1 MRFQM
6 EQFKKP
12 AKENGIVYAWTW
24 NAPITKEV
32 IDSQL
37 EQFAQAG
44 IEGIYILPEPIDFR
58 PERIRTFLFPEYLS
72 DAYMELVKYAMEKAK
87 SVGMTLWLYDEG
99 GWPSGGACGK
109 TARQNPK
116 AIETVLLSR
125 DVELKKGE
133 NYTLAEDAIAVFDGN
148 KRLADS
154 FVAPADMTVIECYAG
169 RPAEINSTRVDDSNW
184 DVVRTFINN
193 TYEAHYRNLGEMFG
207 EDITLMFTDEPCVLR
222 NVIPENFFSV
232 FEEKYGYDVKDY
244 LACLINPDLAVTKEQ
259 CQARIDYGKLLGELF
274 YENFCKQLSGW
285 CEDHRIKFGGHL
297 NLEHRPN
304 GGVVS
309 AHFSHLHALRA
320 FGVPGVDVIW
330 DQIRYPK
337 DGRSPLTDGSMPF
350 FPKVAPSAAYQS
362 GHNLALT
369 ESLGV
374 HGEAMTHDVMRYV
387 LNYQAIRGIN
397 VFNILMLPID
407 TSRLLAL
414 SERPVF
420 TPEKP
425 GFYNLKNFNTYYAR
439 LSYLLR
445 LGVPMRDTALYYPAS
460 DYWANNA
467 YSEAATKTYT
477 DAGHDLEVKN
487 IPFDLIDD
495 YSILDAED
503 TGDGLK
509 LGNGLYKHIV
519 VPDCKFMPEAV
530 AEKIRP
536 YIGVG
541 ASLLE
546 NEPNLRVMASK
557 IENGTLWFVFNEG
570 EPTVK
575 KALNINAKK
584 LYRLDLQ
591 SGMILKAEK
600 AEVELFCG
608 DIAVFLETEE
618 DIPTQSLE
626 MEYKVEVTG
635 FELVKARKCTL
646 DHSGIFMHDIEISQI
661 PEKDF
666 SGELTYRASY
676 SIPAGDA
683 ENLYCLTLEDTA
695 VTAEIRIDG
704 KKIADVGMTPMYAMV
719 QGLPQSGIMEIT
731 VANTSANEIVA
742 KQDVI
747 NEFPKAEI
755 GPYNKISLPFEENA
769 PEIRFGKVTI
779 EKVKR

>member
-12 AKENGIVYAWTW
+12 AKENGVVYAWTW

-44 IEGIYILPEPIDFR
+44 IEGVYILPLPIDFR

-87 SVGMTLWLYDEG
+87 AMGMTLWLYDEG

-116 AIETVLLSR
+116 ALETLLLSR
-125 DVELKKGE
+125 AVELKKGDF
-133 NYTLAEDAIAVFDGN
+133 YTLAEDAIAVFDGK
-148 KRLADS
+148 KRLNDS
-154 FVAPADMTVIECYAG
+154 FVCNEDVTVTECYAG
-169 RPAEINSTRVDDSNW
+169 RPAEMNSTRVDTTNRS
-184 DVVRTFINN
+184 VIRTFIEN
-193 TYEAHYRNLGEMFG
+193 TYEPHYRNIGEMFG
-207 EDITLMFTDEPCVLR
+207 KDITLMFTDEPFVYPNL
-222 NVIPENFFSV
+222 IPENFFCV
-232 FEEKYGYDVKDY
+232 FEEKYGYDVKEY
-244 LACLINPDLAVTKEQ
+244 LPCLVDPELAETKEE
-259 CQARIDYGKLLGELF
+259 CQARIDYGRLLGDLF
-274 YENFCKQLSGW
+274 YENYCKQLSGW
-285 CEDHRIKFGGHL
+285 CEEHNLKFGGHL
-297 NLEHRPN
+297 DFDHFPKGASRR
-304 GGVVS
+304 
-309 AHFSHLHALRA
+309 AYFSHLRALRT
-320 FGVPGVDVIW
+320 FGVPGIDVIW
-330 DQIRYPK
+330 EQIRYPK
-337 DGRSPLTDGSMPF
+337 GGREPVPDDGMPF
-350 FPKVAPSAAYQS
+350 FPRVASSAAYQN

-374 HGEAMTHDVMRYV
+374 YGDALTHDEMRYV
-387 LNYQAIRGIN
+387 LNYQAVRGIN
-397 VFNILMLPID
+397 MFNVMMLPVNTTRI
-407 TSRLLAL
+407 LAA
-414 SERPVF
+414 SERPMF

-445 LGVPMRDTALYYPAS
+445 LGVPVRDTALYFPAA
-460 DYWANNA
+460 DFWANA
-467 YSEAATKTYT
+467 AASEAATKTYT
-477 DAGHDLEVKN
+477 DAGCDLESRN
-487 IPFDLIDD
+487 IPFDIVDD

-519 VPDCKFMPEAV
+519 VPACRFMPEAV

-536 YIGVG
+536 YTGVG

-575 KALNINAKK
+575 KILPIGTKK
-584 LYRLDLQ
+584 LYKLDLQ

-600 AEVELFCG
+600 ADVDLVCG
-608 DIAVFLETEE
+608 EMAVFFETEQE
-618 DIPTQSLE
+618 LPTQSLE
-626 MEYKVEVTG
+626 TEYKLEVTG
-635 FELVKARKCTL
+635 FELVKARKYTL
-646 DHSGIFMHDIEISQI
+646 THSGISMGEINISQI

-666 SGELTYRASY
+666 SGELTYRASF

-683 ENLYCLTLEDTA
+683 EDLYCLTLEDTA

-704 KKIADVGMTPMYAMV
+704 KKIADVGMTPMRAMV
-719 QGLPQSGIMEIT
+719 RGLPQSGVLEVT
-731 VANTSANEIVA
+731 VANTAANEVVA
-742 KQDVI
+742 RQDVI
-747 NEFPKAEI
+747 HGFPEAEI
-755 GPYNKISLPFEENA
+755 GPYNAISLPFEQNA
-769 PEIRFGKVTI
+769 PAIRFGKLFI
-779 EKVKR
+779 EKFKK